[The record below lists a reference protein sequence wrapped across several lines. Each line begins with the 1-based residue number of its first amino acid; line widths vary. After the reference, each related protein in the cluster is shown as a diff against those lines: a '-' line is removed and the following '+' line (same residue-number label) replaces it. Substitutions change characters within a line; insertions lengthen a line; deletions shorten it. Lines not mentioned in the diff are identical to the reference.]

1 MAWMALLALSAL
13 GPQAAM
19 AWTRIGE
26 TPEVALFVNR
36 NSIEKAD
43 RIRKVW
49 EMQDLKTADADGVR
63 SRRYLN
69 EYDCKYQMYRISN
82 VTSYAGPML
91 TGQKLFDLEAKGLW
105 RKVGDSWNKFFG
117 SSMWQQTIGNMK
129 ATWAAIPAQ
138 ETPMG
143 APPK

>member
-1 MAWMALLALSAL
+1 MNMLGFSKKSRLRMAWMALLALSAM

-36 NSIEKAD
+36 NSIEKVD

-69 EYDCKYQMYRISN
+69 EYDCEYKMHRVGQM
-82 VTSYAGPML
+82 TSYAGPKM
-91 TGQKLFDLEAKGLW
+91 TGQVVATVNEMGYW
-105 RKVGDSWNKFFG
+105 RK
-117 SSMWQQTIGNMK
+117 
-129 ATWAAIPAQ
+129 IPPDGVFILTYIAVCIQ
-138 ETPMG
+138 
-143 APPK
+143 

>member
-1 MAWMALLALSAL
+1 MNMLGFSKRSHLRMAWMALLALSAM

-26 TPEVALFVNR
+26 TPEVTLFVNR

-69 EYDCKYQMYRISN
+69 EYDCEYKMHRVGQM
-82 VTSYAGPML
+82 TSYAGPKM
-91 TGQKLFDLEAKGLW
+91 TGQVVATVNEMGYW
-105 RKVGDSWNKFFG
+105 RK
-117 SSMWQQTIGNMK
+117 
-129 ATWAAIPAQ
+129 IPPDGVFVLTYIAVCIQ
-138 ETPMG
+138 
-143 APPK
+143 

>member
-1 MAWMALLALSAL
+1 MNMLGFSKRSHIRMALLALLALSAL
-13 GPQAAM
+13 GPQGAM

-26 TPEVALFVNR
+26 TPEVTLFVNR

-69 EYDCKYQMYRISN
+69 EYDCEYKMHRVGQM
-82 VTSYAGPML
+82 TSYAGPKM
-91 TGQKLFDLEAKGLW
+91 TGQVVATVNEMGYW
-105 RKVGDSWNKFFG
+105 RK
-117 SSMWQQTIGNMK
+117 
-129 ATWAAIPAQ
+129 IPPDGVFVLTYIAVCIQ
-138 ETPMG
+138 
-143 APPK
+143 

>member
-1 MAWMALLALSAL
+1 MLGFSKRSHIQMALMALLALSAL
-13 GPQAAM
+13 GPQVAM

-69 EYDCKYQMYRISN
+69 EYDCEYKMHRVGQM
-82 VTSYAGPML
+82 TSYAGPKM
-91 TGQKLFDLEAKGLW
+91 TGQVVATVNEMGYW
-105 RKVGDSWNKFFG
+105 RK
-117 SSMWQQTIGNMK
+117 
-129 ATWAAIPAQ
+129 IPPDGVFVLTYIAVCIQ
-138 ETPMG
+138 
-143 APPK
+143 

>member
-1 MAWMALLALSAL
+1 MAWMALLALSAM

-36 NSIEKAD
+36 NSIEKVD

-69 EYDCKYQMYRISN
+69 EYDCEYKMHRVGQM
-82 VTSYAGPML
+82 TSYAGPKM
-91 TGQKLFDLEAKGLW
+91 TGQVVATVNEMGYW
-105 RKVGDSWNKFFG
+105 RK
-117 SSMWQQTIGNMK
+117 
-129 ATWAAIPAQ
+129 IPPDGVFILTYIAVCIQ
-138 ETPMG
+138 
-143 APPK
+143 

>member
-1 MAWMALLALSAL
+1 MVGMALLALSAL
-13 GPQAAM
+13 GPQGAM

-69 EYDCKYQMYRISN
+69 EYDCEYKMHRVGQM
-82 VTSYAGPML
+82 TSYAGPKM
-91 TGQKLFDLEAKGLW
+91 TGQVVATVNEMGYW
-105 RKVGDSWNKFFG
+105 RK
-117 SSMWQQTIGNMK
+117 
-129 ATWAAIPAQ
+129 IPPDGVFVLTYIAVCIQ
-138 ETPMG
+138 
-143 APPK
+143 

>member
-1 MAWMALLALSAL
+1 MALMALLALSAL
-13 GPQAAM
+13 GPQVAM

-69 EYDCKYQMYRISN
+69 EYDCEYKMHRVGQM
-82 VTSYAGPML
+82 TSYAGPKM
-91 TGQKLFDLEAKGLW
+91 TGQVVATVNEMGYW
-105 RKVGDSWNKFFG
+105 RK
-117 SSMWQQTIGNMK
+117 
-129 ATWAAIPAQ
+129 IPPDGVFVLTYIAVCIQ
-138 ETPMG
+138 
-143 APPK
+143 

>member
-1 MAWMALLALSAL
+1 MNTLGFSKRSLLRMALLALLTGSAL
-13 GPQAAM
+13 GPQVAM

-69 EYDCKYQMYRISN
+69 EYDCEYKMHRMGQM
-82 VTSYAGPML
+82 TSYAGPKM
-91 TGQKLFDLEAKGLW
+91 TGQVVATVNEMGYW
-105 RKVGDSWNKFFG
+105 RK
-117 SSMWQQTIGNMK
+117 
-129 ATWAAIPAQ
+129 IPPDGVFVLTYIAVCIQ
-138 ETPMG
+138 
-143 APPK
+143 

>member
-1 MAWMALLALSAL
+1 MNMLGFSKRSHIRMALMALLALSAL
-13 GPQAAM
+13 GPQVAM

-69 EYDCKYQMYRISN
+69 EYDCEYKMHRVGQM
-82 VTSYAGPML
+82 TSYAGPKM
-91 TGQKLFDLEAKGLW
+91 TGQVVATVNEMGYW
-105 RKVGDSWNKFFG
+105 RK
-117 SSMWQQTIGNMK
+117 
-129 ATWAAIPAQ
+129 IPPDGVFVLTYIAVCIQ
-138 ETPMG
+138 
-143 APPK
+143 

>member
-1 MAWMALLALSAL
+1 MALLSLSAL
-13 GPQAAM
+13 GPQVAH

-69 EYDCKYQMYRISN
+69 EYDCEYKMHRVGQM
-82 VTSYAGPML
+82 TSYAGPKM
-91 TGQKLFDLEAKGLW
+91 TGQVVATVNEMGYW
-105 RKVGDSWNKFFG
+105 RK
-117 SSMWQQTIGNMK
+117 
-129 ATWAAIPAQ
+129 IPPDGVFVLTYIAVCIQ
-138 ETPMG
+138 
-143 APPK
+143 

>member
-1 MAWMALLALSAL
+1 MNMLGFSKRSHIRMVGMALLALSAL
-13 GPQAAM
+13 GPQGAM

-69 EYDCKYQMYRISN
+69 EYDCEYKMHRVGQM
-82 VTSYAGPML
+82 TSYAGPKM
-91 TGQKLFDLEAKGLW
+91 TGQVVATVNEMGYW
-105 RKVGDSWNKFFG
+105 RK
-117 SSMWQQTIGNMK
+117 
-129 ATWAAIPAQ
+129 IPPDGVFVLTYIAVCIQ
-138 ETPMG
+138 
-143 APPK
+143 